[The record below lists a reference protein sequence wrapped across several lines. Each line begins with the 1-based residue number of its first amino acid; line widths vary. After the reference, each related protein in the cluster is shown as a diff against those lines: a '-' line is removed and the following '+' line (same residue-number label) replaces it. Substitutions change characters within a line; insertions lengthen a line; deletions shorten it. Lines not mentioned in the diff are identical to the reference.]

1 MYRKYLYIDQIKGV
15 PRGETPIDFFDYN
28 TTTYPAIDQYVH
40 FTNVTLNK
48 GDCMYVPAF
57 YMIQSRTNKQDETI
71 MIADQYEVN
80 SLLVDE
86 MMEAI
91 KQDGFIKEEYK

>member
-1 MYRKYLYIDQIKGV
+1 
-15 PRGETPIDFFDYN
+15 
-28 TTTYPAIDQYVH
+28 
-40 FTNVTLNK
+40 
-48 GDCMYVPAF
+48 
-57 YMIQSRTNKQDETI
+57 MIQSRTNKQDETI

>member
-1 MYRKYLYIDQIKGV
+1 MYKEYLYIDQIKGM

-28 TTTYPAIDQYVH
+28 ITTYPAIDHVH
-40 FTNVTLNK
+40 FINVTLNK

-57 YMIQSRTNKQDETI
+57 YHIESRTNKQEETI

-91 KQDGFIKEEYK
+91 KQDGFIQEEYK